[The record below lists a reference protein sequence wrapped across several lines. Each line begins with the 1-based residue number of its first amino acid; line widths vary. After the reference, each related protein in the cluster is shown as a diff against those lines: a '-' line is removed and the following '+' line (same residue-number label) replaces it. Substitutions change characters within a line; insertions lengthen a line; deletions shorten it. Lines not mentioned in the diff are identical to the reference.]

1 MYSVPGPTNWI
12 MMGRVN
18 GGKPQWPVYKKVLAD
33 ALQHMEGLFSLH
45 PLRGRQKHSTNISA
59 FQKKK
64 KKKIMSSKHCTWV
77 VL

>member
-18 GGKPQWPVYKKVLAD
+18 GGKPQWPVYKKFLSD

-59 FQKKK
+59 FQNQNLNNFSYE
-64 KKKIMSSKHCTWV
+64 IITRI
-77 VL
+77 